1 MAELM
6 WRHAV
11 RSLLSLNE
19 APWRWSA
26 GVQAAFAS
34 GVPLAAFTVAGHQS
48 LGLIAVLG
56 AFTAL
61 YCANLP
67 LSDRLSA
74 LPLVG
79 VGFVIASV
87 LGVLSVRG
95 ERMVDERMFHC
106 RCR

>member
-34 GVPLAAFTVAGHQS
+34 GVPLAAFTLAGHQS

-56 AFTAL
+56 TFTAL

-67 LSDRLSA
+67 LEDPVVP
-74 LPLVG
+74 LPFVG
-79 VGFVIASV
+79 AGFVVASV
-87 LGVLSVRG
+87 FGVLGSATAWMSVASLIL
-95 ERMVDERMFHC
+95 
-106 RCR
+106 